1 MQGSSAHP
9 ADRPS
14 DRRDAVPDRAL
25 GALAGTVPE
34 TGMALPDVA
43 ALERFATDLAHAL
56 DMELAHRSLVLSLV
70 GDLGAGK
77 TTLARAL
84 LQTLGERGRIKSPT
98 YTLFETYRI
107 ADREVAH
114 VDLYRVVDP
123 EELELIGFDELVAH
137 SDLVLVEWACNGGRW
152 MPVPDLT
159 LSLQVPVEGGR
170 RLFLDLRATSS
181 TL

>member
-1 MQGSSAHP
+1 
-9 ADRPS
+9 
-14 DRRDAVPDRAL
+14 L
-25 GALAGTVPE
+25 EALAGTVPG
-34 TGMALPDVA
+34 TGLALPDVV
-43 ALERFATDLAHAL
+43 ALERFAMELGRAL
-56 DMELAHRSLVLSLV
+56 DVELAHRSLVLSLA

-84 LQTLGERGRIKSPT
+84 LQVLGERGRIKSPT

-107 ADREVAH
+107 AGREVAH

-123 EELELIGFDELVAH
+123 EELELIGFDELLAQ
-137 SDLVLVEWACNGGRW
+137 SDLVLVEWASNGGRW

-159 LSLQVPVEGGR
+159 LSLQAPFEGGR